1 MNVKTN
7 TNVLSKPINYKRK
20 FPFKIPLMTIKGGYH
35 L

>member
-7 TNVLSKPINYKRK
+7 ANVFSEPINYKRK